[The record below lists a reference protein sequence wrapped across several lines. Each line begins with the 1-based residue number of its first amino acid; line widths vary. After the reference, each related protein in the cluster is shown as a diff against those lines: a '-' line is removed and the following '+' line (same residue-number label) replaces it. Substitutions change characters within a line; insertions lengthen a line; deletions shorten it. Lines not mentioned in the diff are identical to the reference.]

1 MIVCFAFLPIILD
14 TKVPGNEHAKTQGL
28 LDAPKVGKLI
38 DVKVSKY
45 AYVVCAVF
53 VLSIEDFLLILQKCL
68 TRLFFSFPILQL
80 HSRRQQVF
88 GSLGCLLYGGN
99 DSEPSSGQLERRLYA
114 SGGAVEVG
122 LCMKVVSNMCAR
134 AQYASIVAIM

>member
-1 MIVCFAFLPIILD
+1 
-14 TKVPGNEHAKTQGL
+14 
-28 LDAPKVGKLI
+28 
-38 DVKVSKY
+38 
-45 AYVVCAVF
+45 
-53 VLSIEDFLLILQKCL
+53 
-68 TRLFFSFPILQL
+68 
-80 HSRRQQVF
+80 
-88 GSLGCLLYGGN
+88 LLYGGN